1 MYRILLLILVLSTTV
16 AGQGIDFF
24 QGSWPEALAR
34 AEAEDKLIFVD
45 AYAEWCGPCKMMTA
59 NVFPDPEVGAYF
71 NANFINVKFDMEKP
85 ESEEFREVHYAKAF
99 PTLLFIDAK
108 NEVVHRLV
116 GARQSPQL
124 LRDAAAALAQVDDVD
139 KLKSAYEAKGTAEAT
154 YKYVRAFI
162 RSGESHL
169 RIANDHLRAADLD
182 FTAPATLRL
191 ILISATEAD
200 SRIYDLLLEHRAAI
214 AELEGAKAVN
224 EQARRAVRATFEKA
238 LEYRDD
244 KLMETAVDKLALVD
258 RDESRRL
265 ASEGEFALALRGAD
279 RKVLVKATK
288 NYLKKGADGDVERL
302 RELFKNLENS
312 SFIDYSEV
320 IDLAVEA
327 GTAAAELSSEG
338 WKDYY
343 RLARFLQT
351 RQRLEQALQVAE
363 KSLATLGEG
372 PANYRRSIQGL
383 IDELREAT
391 K

>member
-1 MYRILLLILVLSTTV
+1 MYRILLLILALSTATY
-16 AGQGIDFF
+16 GQGIDFF
-24 QGSWPEALAR
+24 QGNWSEALAR

-45 AYAEWCGPCKMMTA
+45 AYAEWCGPCKLMTA

-124 LRDAAAALAQVDDVD
+124 LRDAAAALARVDDLD

-154 YKYVRAFI
+154 YKYVRALI
-162 RSGESHL
+162 RNGEPHL
-169 RIANDHLRAADLD
+169 RVANDHLRAADLD
-182 FTAPATLRL
+182 YTAPANLRL
-191 ILISATEAD
+191 ILIAATEAD
-200 SRIYDLLLEHRAAI
+200 SRIYDLLLEHRQAI
-214 AELEGAKAVN
+214 AELEGAQAVN
-224 EQARRAVRATFEKA
+224 EQARRAVRATFDKA
-238 LEYRDD
+238 LEYRNED
-244 KLMETAVDKLALVD
+244 LLATAVDKLALVD

-265 ASEGEFALALRGAD
+265 AAEGEFALALRGNN
-279 RKVLVKATK
+279 RKDLVKATK
-288 NYLKKGADGDVERL
+288 SYLKKGADGDEERL
-302 RELFKNLENS
+302 RKLFTDLEKS

-327 GTAAAELSSEG
+327 GTAAAESSSEG

-351 RQRLEQALQVAE
+351 RQRLDQALEVAE
-363 KSLATLGEG
+363 KSLAALGDG
-372 PANYRRSIQGL
+372 PANYRRAVQGL